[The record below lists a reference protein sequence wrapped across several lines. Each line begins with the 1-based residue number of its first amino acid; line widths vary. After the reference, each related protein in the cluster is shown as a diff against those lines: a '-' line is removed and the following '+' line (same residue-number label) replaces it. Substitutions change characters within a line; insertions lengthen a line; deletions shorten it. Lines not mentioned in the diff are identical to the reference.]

1 MTTLE
6 WILIFL
12 LLLLVIILIPCIIMI
27 MIFGDAVE
35 SIMPKFKQ
43 KKHTKEK

>member
-6 WILIFL
+6 WILISL
-12 LLLLVIILIPCIIMI
+12 LLLLVIILIPCIII
-27 MIFGDAVE
+27 ILKFGNAVE

-43 KKHTKEK
+43 KKK

>member
-6 WILIFL
+6 WILITL
-12 LLLLVIILIPCIIMI
+12 LLLLLIVLIPCIIMVSK
-27 MIFGDAVE
+27 FGDAVE

-43 KKHTKEK
+43 KKK

>member
-12 LLLLVIILIPCIIMI
+12 LFLLVIILIPCIIMI
-27 MIFGDAVE
+27 MKFGDAVE

-43 KKHTKEK
+43 KKK